1 MNVNVEQVGWSSMNV
16 WSWGGD
22 GSHNPVATKWPGD
35 AVTTTKQEGGK
46 KWYTLN
52 YTMNAADDYVNFVF
66 NTGKGDSQTENIQ
79 NVKQTSYFVVT
90 TNKDSQGHY
99 KLQDVTSQYTTGIEA
114 VVSNRPARTVRTLV
128 TTLDGR
134 TLRSFNS
141 EVSIATATQ
150 GLPHGIYIVGGRKVV
165 K

>member
-1 MNVNVEQVGWSSMNV
+1 
-16 WSWGGD
+16 
-22 GSHNPVATKWPGD
+22 
-35 AVTTTKQEGGK
+35 
-46 KWYTLN
+46 
-52 YTMNAADDYVNFVF
+52 MNAADDYVNFVF

-79 NVKQTSYFVVT
+79 NVKQTSYYVVT
-90 TNKDSQGHY
+90 TNKDNQGHY
-99 KLQDVTSQYTTGIEA
+99 KVQDVTSQYTTGIEA
-114 VVSNRPARTVRTLV
+114 VVSNCSARPTRTLV

-134 TLRSFNS
+134 TLRSYNA

>member
-1 MNVNVEQVGWSSMNV
+1 MNV

-22 GSHNPVATKWPGD
+22 GSHNNVATKWPGD
-35 AVTTTKQEGGK
+35 AVSTTKQEGGK
-46 KWYTLN
+46 KWYSLN
-52 YTMNAADDYVNFVF
+52 YTMNAVDDYVNFVF
-66 NTGKGDSQTENIQ
+66 STKEGNPQTENIQ

-99 KLQDVTSQYTTGIEA
+99 KVQDVTSQYTTGIEA
-114 VVSNRPARTVRTLV
+114 VVSNCPARPARTLV

-134 TLRSFNS
+134 TLRSYNA